1 MRSTLLGPYFPPE
14 GAPSSLGPPITANTR
29 FGLAA
34 TPATPGAPPK
44 IARLRPS
51 LNTRVTWP
59 ETLSATRNPR
69 WPTAFCR
76 PNGPSSFLVTT
87 VAALP
92 PPAAAD
98 AGGTAAT
105 APAVPSATSDTR
117 AALLRDTIRSLLVGT
132 ATLSRRAD
140 VRKTGPCLHDLTGW
154 FCPTRSCHG

>member
-29 FGLAA
+29 CGPAA
-34 TPATPGAPPK
+34 TPATPGAPLR
-44 IARLRPS
+44 IAPLRPS

-59 ETLSATRNPR
+59 ETLSATTNPR
-69 WPTAFCR
+69 WSTAFCR

-87 VAALP
+87 TAAP

-117 AALLRDTIRSLLVGT
+117 AALLRDTIGSLPREYGDL
-132 ATLSRRAD
+132 RRRTE

-154 FCPTRSCHG
+154 FCPTRSCHR